1 MSLTETKLKKI
12 KLTNE
17 AEKAL
22 LFLQSCDNTSNCSS
36 SRTPTRIEIEEFAKM
51 LNESDKIDID
61 LPIEFIIELFNKI
74 TNMKGGHGSDD
85 DDEEEEDI
93 RSASGYTQDQQDII
107 VNSMMLLA
115 SGATALGVAVGSWV
129 VMPAIEPFLVE
140 RGIMEPLCRG
150 MLHRGT
156 LHTLRQID
164 PTGLLA
170 GQSCSERTDR
180 ALELYNWAMGRIAT
194 VGGTLSLANWRLVH
208 RYIRAAMF
216 GSLRDQKRAHRRHQK
231 NINTL
236 PPGPQGP
243 GGPPTPPPPA
253 SQAAAGRRRSRRSRR
268 SSRVTKSRT
277 RRLSRKR
284 PRKPV
289 RSRAH
294 KRRRSKQARTKKR

>member
-1 MSLTETKLKKI
+1 MSLTKTNQKKF
-12 KLTNE
+12 KLTKE

-22 LFLQSCDNTSNCSS
+22 LFLQSCDNTSNCSK
-36 SRTPTRIEIEEFAKM
+36 SRAPTRIEIEEFAKM

-74 TNMKGGHGSDD
+74 TNMKGGVGSDD
-85 DDEEEEDI
+85 EEEEEDI

-140 RGIMEPLCRG
+140 RGIMEPLCKG

-170 GQSCSERTDR
+170 GQSCSERMDR

-208 RYIRAAMF
+208 RYIRAAVF
-216 GSLRDQKRAHRRHQK
+216 GSLRDQKRAHRRRQK
-231 NINTL
+231 NINAL
-236 PPGPQGP
+236 PPGPYGP
-243 GGPPTPPPPA
+243 GGPPPPPPPA
-253 SQAAAGRRRSRRSRR
+253 SQAAAGRRRSRR

-277 RRLSRKR
+277 RRLSRKG

-289 RSRAH
+289 RTRAH
-294 KRRRSKQARTKKR
+294 KRRRSKQTRTKKR